1 MQKMAIPRWW
11 NPVCRNDKMVVKE
24 VFYLINIAIHVAQ
37 LTTIMSHMA
46 MGKRKQVADAIVI
59 A

>member
-1 MQKMAIPRWW
+1 MQKMAIPRWS
-11 NPVCRNDKMVVKE
+11 NPGSRNKKMVKE
-24 VFYLINIAIHVAQ
+24 VFSLINIAKHVAQ

-46 MGKRKQVADAIVI
+46 TGKRKQVADAIVI